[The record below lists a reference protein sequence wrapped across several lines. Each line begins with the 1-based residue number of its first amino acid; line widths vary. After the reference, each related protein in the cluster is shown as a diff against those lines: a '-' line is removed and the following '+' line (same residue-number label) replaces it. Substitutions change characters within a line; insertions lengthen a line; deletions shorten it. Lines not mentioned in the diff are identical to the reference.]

1 MEMAIQEVAAMELF
15 EGLSLGET
23 EHILE
28 MLRTRYHRQGQFI
41 FNTRQQANYLFV
53 LQSGLVKV
61 SYISPDGNQKI
72 LNICESG
79 DIFGELFLGQYRY
92 RIGQAQAMSD
102 CTIYLLSE
110 DDLQHIMRCYPIVGI
125 NFMRHLVDSHR
136 RTMARMHALQRTDAK
151 VRLLGTLLYL
161 ARHICCSQGRYY
173 ALNSAITQQDLA
185 DMTGLNRSTV
195 SSLINRVRDEGLLGG
210 SGRELTINKAAI
222 EDALWKE
229 GFELLE

>member
-1 MEMAIQEVAAMELF
+1 MEMAIQEVAAMRLF

-28 MLRTRYHRQGQFI
+28 MLRIRYHIQGQYI

-72 LNICESG
+72 LNICETG

-173 ALNSAITQQDLA
+173 ALNPVITQQDLA